1 MIKLDGRVVNLGH
14 FPDGTLLIKENVSRD
29 YEAERS
35 ATINWKYENDGEL
48 VALIYLT
55 RHLKEHGVKTVHLNM
70 PYIPNARQDRVK
82 SDEDVFTLKYF
93 AEVINSL
100 NFASVTVLDPH
111 SVVSEALIDR
121 VIIKTPAKN
130 IEKVLE
136 KIGEENIL
144 MFYPDEGAMKRYSSM
159 ADKPYVFGMKKRD
172 WSTGQPY
179 PIFKNPKDGGFKKS
193 QKGCCVVKL
202 DENGNYT
209 YKDEYT
215 WAEAINDTENQLV
228 TVFKDGKMVKEQ
240 SLAEIRNI
248 LHGGKF

>member
-35 ATINWKYENDGEL
+35 VTINWKYENDGEL

-100 NFASVTVLDPH
+100 NFDSVTVLDPH
-111 SVVSEALIDR
+111 SVVSEALIVDDICSR
-121 VIIKTPAKN
+121 
-130 IEKVLE
+130 
-136 KIGEENIL
+136 
-144 MFYPDEGAMKRYSSM
+144 
-159 ADKPYVFGMKKRD
+159 
-172 WSTGQPY
+172 
-179 PIFKNPKDGGFKKS
+179 
-193 QKGCCVVKL
+193 
-202 DENGNYT
+202 
-209 YKDEYT
+209 
-215 WAEAINDTENQLV
+215 
-228 TVFKDGKMVKEQ
+228 
-240 SLAEIRNI
+240 
-248 LHGGKF
+248 GGKF